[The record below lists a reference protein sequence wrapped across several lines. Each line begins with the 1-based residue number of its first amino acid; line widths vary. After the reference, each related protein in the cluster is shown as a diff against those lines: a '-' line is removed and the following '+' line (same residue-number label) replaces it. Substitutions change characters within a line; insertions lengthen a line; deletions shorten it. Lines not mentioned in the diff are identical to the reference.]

1 MFYAIITVT
10 NENVWGD
17 NMTRDDKVK
26 DKLIMLVNNGE
37 LDKSNMNKA
46 IDVYDW
52 LKAEYPNAHIS
63 SMMISH
69 IALTFQR
76 VLNNEQVS
84 DADAEYK
91 MPLSEDEIIARNMII
106 KRIRQAVRKEISEA
120 EINYLDIHIRNFI
133 YDNL

>member
-1 MFYAIITVT
+1 
-10 NENVWGD
+10 
-17 NMTRDDKVK
+17 MTRDDKVT

-37 LDKSNMNKA
+37 LEKSNMNKA
-46 IDVYDW
+46 LDIYNW

-69 IALTFQR
+69 LALTFQR
-76 VLNNEQVS
+76 VLNDEQITDS
-84 DADAEYK
+84 DVEYK
-91 MPLSEDEIIARNMII
+91 MPLSEEEIIARNLII
-106 KRIRQAVRKEISEA
+106 KRIRQAVRKEISDS